1 MNKRKTITSIIIS
14 FCFLMFGIFSLTACG
29 EKAINAINI
38 VFDQSVGAISPGSQ
52 LVIDEVYGQTKGL
65 DSIKIVAN
73 LYKVILTFK

>member
-38 VFDQSVGAISPGSQ
+38 VFDQSVGAIFA
-52 LVIDEVYGQTKGL
+52 
-65 DSIKIVAN
+65 DS
-73 LYKVILTFK
+73 